1 MKRIYSVSFTNQGA
15 ALQQKLEGFFDSAG
29 VEYRAF
35 ARYPVGNCLLLEDSL
50 RSFAEKAFHEAEG
63 ILFVG
68 AAGIAVRA
76 IAPFVERKDK
86 DPAVLVLDDGG
97 KYVIPILSGHLGGAN
112 ELSKQVAEFLGAEAV
127 ITTATDGKSLFS
139 PDLFAVKRN
148 AFIAEIDR
156 IKAISSEILK
166 GNSVGFLSDYPVE
179 GILPPELKRDADL
192 PAGILISDDREKSP
206 FETTLHL
213 IPRKVVLG
221 VGCRKNIEYDL
232 LYRQIV
238 SVLDEHN
245 LTMEQVGFLAS
256 ADIKK
261 EEPALK
267 RLQKEWKLTFWTF
280 PAEALRQLEGEFT
293 PSAFV
298 ETVVGVDNVCERAAM
313 LAAIKETKRL
323 EDVLNVERTS
333 VSDEGEVADNE
344 VKIPLRTCSDGK
356 KAGNFPRF
364 LFRKIAGNG
373 VTVAA
378 VELDWRCRF

>member
-15 ALQQKLEGFFDSAG
+15 ALQQKLEGFFALAG
-29 VEYRAF
+29 VEYCAF
-35 ARYPVGNCLLLEDSL
+35 ARYPVGKCLLLEGSL

-112 ELSKQVAEFLGAEAV
+112 ELSKQVAEFLEAEAV

-139 PDLFAVKRN
+139 PDLFAVKQN

-206 FETTLHL
+206 FEMTLHL

-221 VGCRKNIEYDL
+221 VGCRKNIGYDL

-238 SVLDEHN
+238 SALSEHH

-267 RLQKEWKLTFWTF
+267 RLQKEWKLTFSTF
-280 PAEALRQLEGEFT
+280 SAGELGQLEGNFT

-298 ETVVGVDNVCERAAM
+298 EAAVGVDNVCERAAM

-323 EDVLNVERTS
+323 EGVQKAEGPQVPDGGKAADVTAKNPS
-333 VSDEGEVADNE
+333 Q
-344 VKIPLRTCSDGK
+344 LRPGGKADGK
-356 KAGNFPRF
+356 FPRF